1 MNDIFSKDLSG
12 EIVSPNE
19 PGYDVLIDD
28 IFRTMETAQEL
39 ATHDIAGCKNRLW
52 SHRGRR
58 QRGDERCSGH
68 DCRGRQSGKNH
79 QNNRKINKLW
89 KSKKESAAAVF

>member
-58 QRGDERCSGH
+58 QRGDERCPGMTVVAGNPA
-68 DCRGRQSGKNH
+68 RIIKTIE
-79 QNNRKINKLW
+79 K
-89 KSKKESAAAVF
+89 